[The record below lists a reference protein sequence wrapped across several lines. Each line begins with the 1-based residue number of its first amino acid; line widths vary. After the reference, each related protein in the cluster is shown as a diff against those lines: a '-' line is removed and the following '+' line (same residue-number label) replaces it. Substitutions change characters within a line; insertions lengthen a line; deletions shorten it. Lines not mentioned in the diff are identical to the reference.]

1 MKDMDGTEDKKNQTE
16 SGGGI
21 LAFLKEEKWEIL
33 KLVMLIAGVALEMK
47 AEKKKLTKKAW
58 KAAAKEE
65 KKQKKEARRLK
76 KEARKK
82 A

>member
-1 MKDMDGTEDKKNQTE
+1 MDGTEDKKNQTE

-21 LAFLKEEKWEIL
+21 LDFLKEEKWEIL

-76 KEARKK
+76 REARKK

>member
-1 MKDMDGTEDKKNQTE
+1 MEEIKESKDTAEETK
-16 SGGGI
+16 SAGGI
-21 LAFLKEEKWEIL
+21 LSFIKEEKWEIL
-33 KLVMLIAGVALEMK
+33 KLLALIAGVVLEMK

-58 KAAAKEE
+58 KAAKKEE
-65 KKQKKEARRLK
+65 KKQKKEAKRLK